1 MMVAEKDFVN
11 MMLLS
16 IVCVLY
22 VGVVGVVVVKDKDYR
37 YIRNSLYVS
46 GARGT
51 VLTQNLSLVVC
62 VRGDNE
68 LKLIYIVVSFYY
80 IY

>member
-11 MMLLS
+11 MMLLG

-22 VGVVGVVVVKDKDYR
+22 VGVVGDVVVKDKDYR

-51 VLTQNLSLVVC
+51 VLTQN
-62 VRGDNE
+62 
-68 LKLIYIVVSFYY
+68 
-80 IY
+80 